1 MLAVNVLGVLN
12 IVERGETLQS
22 LEDLKGKSL
31 YATGQGATP
40 EAVLRY
46 LLTEN
51 GIDPDADLTIQ
62 WCADTTEALSYI
74 TEDAQAIAMLPQP
87 FVTAACAK
95 VEDLRVALDL
105 SEEWEKLDNGC
116 EIVTGVLVVRRTFAQ
131 EYPEEV
137 TAFLK
142 EYQASVD
149 YVTEDPEGTA
159 ALIEKYGIMASA
171 TLAQK
176 ALPGCSVTFL
186 AAEEM
191 KEVFSGYL
199 EILFSSDP
207 KIVGGKLPEEDFYF
221 M

>member
-1 MLAVNVLGVLN
+1 MLGVLN

-131 EYPEEV
+131 E
-137 TAFLK
+137 
-142 EYQASVD
+142 
-149 YVTEDPEGTA
+149 
-159 ALIEKYGIMASA
+159 I
-171 TLAQK
+171 
-176 ALPGCSVTFL
+176 PG
-186 AAEEM
+186 
-191 KEVFSGYL
+191 G
-199 EILFSSDP
+199 SD
-207 KIVGGKLPEEDFYF
+207 GLPERVSGVCGLCHRRSGGHSRSY
-221 M
+221 